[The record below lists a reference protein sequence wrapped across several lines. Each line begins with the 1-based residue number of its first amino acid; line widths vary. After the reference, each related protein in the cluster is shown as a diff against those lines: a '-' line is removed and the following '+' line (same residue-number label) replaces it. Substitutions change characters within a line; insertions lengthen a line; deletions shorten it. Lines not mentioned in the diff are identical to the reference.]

1 MRVKSGFLLCK
12 YNVEAT
18 CGKRRIRRLRIP
30 CICLCGRLYSCS
42 ITNFFGGSGCR
53 FRFLCSKTF
62 CALRLA
68 MSEVYLSRDGYA
80 KLKEELKELKETER
94 PTVRQAL
101 QRAREFG
108 DLSEN
113 AEYAAAKERLMFL
126 EQRISKLEDTLS
138 RATLLENEAIP
149 EDKVYIGATVEL
161 VDLKRDRELTYML
174 VAPEE
179 ADFEAGKI
187 STTSPIG
194 KGLLGHSE
202 GEEVEIKVPAGVL
215 NYRIVK
221 ISR

>member
-1 MRVKSGFLLCK
+1 
-12 YNVEAT
+12 
-18 CGKRRIRRLRIP
+18 
-30 CICLCGRLYSCS
+30 
-42 ITNFFGGSGCR
+42 
-53 FRFLCSKTF
+53 
-62 CALRLA
+62 
-68 MSEVYLSRDGYA
+68 MSEVYLSRDGHA
-80 KLKEELKELKETER
+80 KLKDELKELKEKER
-94 PTVRQAL
+94 PEVRQSL

-126 EQRISKLEDTLS
+126 EQRINKLEDTLS
-138 RATLLENEAIP
+138 RTTLLENEAIP

-161 VDLKRDRELTYML
+161 EDLKKKRELTYML

-179 ADFEAGKI
+179 ADFETGKI

-202 GEEVEIKVPAGVL
+202 GDEVEIQVPAGQL
-215 NYRIVK
+215 HYRIVK

>member
-1 MRVKSGFLLCK
+1 
-12 YNVEAT
+12 
-18 CGKRRIRRLRIP
+18 
-30 CICLCGRLYSCS
+30 
-42 ITNFFGGSGCR
+42 
-53 FRFLCSKTF
+53 
-62 CALRLA
+62 

-138 RATLLENEAIP
+138 RTTLLENEAIP

-179 ADFEAGKI
+179 ADFEAGKFLR
-187 STTSPIG
+187 
-194 KGLLGHSE
+194 LL
-202 GEEVEIKVPAGVL
+202 
-215 NYRIVK
+215 R
-221 ISR
+221 

>member
-1 MRVKSGFLLCK
+1 
-12 YNVEAT
+12 
-18 CGKRRIRRLRIP
+18 
-30 CICLCGRLYSCS
+30 
-42 ITNFFGGSGCR
+42 
-53 FRFLCSKTF
+53 
-62 CALRLA
+62 
-68 MSEVYLSRDGYA
+68 MSEVYLSRDGLE
-80 KLKEELKELKETER
+80 KLKDELRELKEKER
-94 PTVRQAL
+94 PTVRESL

-113 AEYAAAKERLMFL
+113 AEYTAAKERLMFL
-126 EQRISKLEDTLS
+126 EQRINKLEDTLS
-138 RATLLENEAIP
+138 RATLLENESIP

-161 VDLKRDRELTYML
+161 VDLKSDRQLVYTL

-202 GEEVEIKVPAGVL
+202 GEEVEIKVPAGML
-215 NYRIVK
+215 NYKIIS